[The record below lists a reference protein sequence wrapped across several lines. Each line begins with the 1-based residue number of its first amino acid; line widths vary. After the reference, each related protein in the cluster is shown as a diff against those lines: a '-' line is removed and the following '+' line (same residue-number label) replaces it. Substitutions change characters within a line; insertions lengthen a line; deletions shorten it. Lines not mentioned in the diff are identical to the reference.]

1 MALSGLWVVIIENIE
16 VVVPGRR
23 DEVVLVL
30 GLVIF
35 IIAIEAPVDEA

>member
-1 MALSGLWVVIIENIE
+1 MALSSLRVVIIENIE